1 MIEATSD
8 YAKIKELSE
17 EQRRLNALY
26 EEDIARWSELEE
38 QKNNEGFITWSQL
51 YRIIL
56 AMTHTVL
63 VKKKS
68 YQKY

>member
-38 QKNNEGFITWSQL
+38 QKEQ
-51 YRIIL
+51 
-56 AMTHTVL
+56 
-63 VKKKS
+63 
-68 YQKY
+68 